1 MVNNVE
7 PTPLVWTP
15 ARVYAGYRIVLAVLL
30 VTLYSLAPS
39 SVLGSNSQP
48 NLFIGTAAIYL
59 LLTLV
64 STTLMSPLRRLFP
77 QWASLLPVMVDVLLL
92 TALIHASGG
101 IKSNLSV
108 LLMVTVAAASILLPG
123 RGGLLVAAIASI
135 SVIFEQF
142 MFSIQEHNEN
152 PWLLTESAMLGL
164 GFFVTAIIIH
174 QIAQR
179 LASSEALTETQQKA
193 ISQLEE
199 LNNQIVQRMRTGILV
214 FDGDNR
220 IVLAN
225 KAAEEL
231 LPALPANNPNNPAKG
246 SSNTRI
252 AEVPAA
258 LVNLRKQ
265 WLDNPVQ
272 SRPAIQL
279 TPGGA
284 TTLVRF
290 ARLKH
295 AEQSLTLTFLE
306 DQRQLAQ
313 EAQQLKLAS
322 LGRMSATI
330 AHEIRNP
337 LSAISH
343 AAGLLAEASLED
355 GDRRLLDIVQNHV
368 RRVNGIIDDIL
379 NLSRR
384 PAGAAER
391 LNLRDI
397 SEKVRQHWQQHEPT
411 HAAQLTF
418 SIPDNVIIRFDPG
431 QLEQVLH
438 NLISNAFRHG
448 GDGTTVTVK
457 ADSNTHSGLP
467 WMRVSDSGNGIDES
481 ARPHLFEPFFTTSRQ
496 GTGLG
501 LFVCRELC
509 EANQAQLDLEP
520 STEGASFMIT
530 FAHPDRVFE

>member
-1 MVNNVE
+1 MTNNPE
-7 PTPLVWTP
+7 TTPLVWTP

-39 SVLGSNSQP
+39 SMLGSNSQP

-225 KAAEEL
+225 KAAESL
-231 LPALPANNPNNPAKG
+231 LPNYLPAKTTG
-246 SSNTRI
+246 SATPS
-252 AEVPAA
+252 EVPAA

-279 TPGGA
+279 SPGGA

-290 ARLKH
+290 ARLEH

-343 AAGLLAEASLED
+343 AAGLLSEATLED

-384 PAGAAER
+384 QAGAAER
-391 LNLRDI
+391 LNLHEI
-397 SEKVRQHWQQHEPT
+397 SEKIQQHWQQHEPT
-411 HAAQLTF
+411 NAAQLTF
-418 SIPDNVIIRFDPG
+418 NIPENVIIRFDPG

-448 GDGTTVTVK
+448 GNGARVTVK
-457 ADSNTHSGLP
+457 AGNNTHNGLP
-467 WMRVSDSGNGIDES
+467 WMSVSDSGNGIDDS
-481 ARPHLFEPFFTTSRQ
+481 VRPHLFEPFFTTSRQ

>member
-1 MVNNVE
+1 VVNNVE
-7 PTPLVWTP
+7 TTPLVWTP

-39 SVLGSNSQP
+39 SVLGANSQP
-48 NLFIGTAAIYL
+48 NLFIGTATIYL

-231 LPALPANNPNNPAKG
+231 LPN
-246 SSNTRI
+246 SSD
-252 AEVPAA
+252 AA
-258 LVNLRKQ
+258 PTGLVELRKQ

-295 AEQSLTLTFLE
+295 ADQSLTLTFLE

-343 AAGLLAEASLED
+343 AAGLLAEAPLED
-355 GDRRLLDIVQNHV
+355 GDRRLLDIVQSHV

-397 SEKVRQHWQQHEPT
+397 SEKVREHWQQHEPT
-411 HAAQLTF
+411 HAPQLTF
-418 SIPDNVIIRFDPG
+418 SIPENVIIRFDPG

-448 GDGTTVTVK
+448 GNGTAVTVK
-457 ADSNTHSGLP
+457 AGSNSHNGLP
-467 WMRVSDSGNGIDES
+467 WMRVSDSGSGIDES
-481 ARPHLFEPFFTTSRQ
+481 ARAHLFEPFFTTSRQ

-530 FAHPDRVFE
+530 FAHPDRVFK